1 MEISS
6 GVESLVSSA
15 ILNLQKNLCE
25 MQPGVGAF
33 PVHSISLIYIYMER
47 EHLNFLGE
55 GVGICEQCIL

>member
-25 MQPGVGAF
+25 MQPGVEAF
-33 PVHSISLIYIYMER
+33 PVHTISLIYIYGER
-47 EHLNFLGE
+47 ASEFFRGRCWYL
-55 GVGICEQCIL
+55 